1 MTGSAPRLKSST
13 CQRDGIDAAMR
24 ARAPSPMLVASLMLV
39 AIASALSLFSPF
51 VVPVAADGVAKLA
64 SGTSPGPFAFGG
76 VHTQKG

>member
-1 MTGSAPRLKSST
+1 
-13 CQRDGIDAAMR
+13 
-24 ARAPSPMLVASLMLV
+24 MLVASLMLV

-76 VHTQKG
+76 VHTQKGNCQRERERERESERGSERKS